1 MVAGLLRW
9 FRCRNFCGDID
20 SPTDDFEA
28 SAAEMGE
35 GSFRACHAAL
45 FDAEY
50 LSDAPRARGSPGDRA
65 RKRARARRGELS
77 GNSRSQRPR
86 GEEVIVRVQSRDPQ
100 LTHDVVLF
108 IERMGFAARALAD
121 REIEVDVPN
130 DVPEHSARLELD
142 LYLSLWRVI
151 TERYSVEL
159 LC

>member
-9 FRCRNFCGDID
+9 LRCRNFCGDID
-20 SPTDDFEA
+20 STTDDFEA
-28 SAAEMGE
+28 SDAEMAE
-35 GSFRACHAAL
+35 GSFRARYAAL
-45 FDAEY
+45 VDAEY
-50 LSDAPRARGSPGDRA
+50 LSDAPGSRGSPGDRA

-77 GNSRSQRPR
+77 GNSPSECPL

-108 IERMGFAARALAD
+108 IARMGFAARALAD
-121 REIEVDVPN
+121 QEIEVDVPN